1 MSGFEEDRKRH
12 SKRQTYIALITVSL
26 EECEEIER
34 VKQISPRVLLHE
46 DPITDFQS
54 SFELPDHDLPCGVGH
69 VEGGVL
75 LGVGRGDD
83 RHEMV
88 TVGRVDSR
96 VPNLQS

>member
-1 MSGFEEDRKRH
+1 MPGFVQTRGRNTQRH
-12 SKRQTYIALITVSL
+12 AVELIAVSL

-34 VKQISPRVLLHE
+34 LKEIGPRVLLHE
-46 DPITDFQS
+46 DPIADFQS
-54 SFELPDHDLPCGVGH
+54 SLELPDHDLPCGVGD

-75 LGVGRGDD
+75 LGVGGGDD

-88 TVGRVDSR
+88 AVGRVDSR